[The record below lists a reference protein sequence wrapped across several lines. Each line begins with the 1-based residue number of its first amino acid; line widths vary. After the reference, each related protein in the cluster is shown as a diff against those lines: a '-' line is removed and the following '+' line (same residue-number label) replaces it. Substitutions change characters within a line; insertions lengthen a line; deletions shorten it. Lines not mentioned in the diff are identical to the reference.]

1 MQRIALAAALL
12 ALTLALLPLVS
23 ASPAEVTVTVTY
35 EVWGGYSDGYTPLDY
50 TAWGGYSLAS
60 YLLDYPANGSVTVYQ
75 PPALGYPVS
84 AGVSLSARP
93 VAYGALGGASLKY
106 RPLVYGLQPQV
117 VLGNATFRLNVH
129 VRVIKGNKTLV
140 PEFDVPYRVNG
151 TSRVAVKGEDSLD
164 WTFAWV
170 ELLLRD
176 PLVLEFPEEVNGYAL
191 LNSTPMYADPR
202 VQSDVWI
209 YYGEAPSPA
218 QPPSQPGQQPG
229 APQPGREAPTP
240 SQPPSQPGQQPEG
253 GGAAP
258 SESPVKRAISE
269 AVRLIK
275 RFLAWVLEQLTR
287 LLAQPRLLLLL
298 LGLLLIALGVYL
310 WWRSRRFVLII
321 EVRG

>member
-23 ASPAEVTVTVTY
+23 ASPAEVAVTVAY

-60 YLLDYPANGSVTVYQ
+60 YPLDYPANGSVTVHQ

-93 VAYGALGGASLKY
+93 VGYGALGGASLKY

-151 TSRVAVKGEDSLD
+151 TSRVVVKGEDSLN

-191 LNSTPMYADPR
+191 LNSTPMHADPR

-229 APQPGREAPTP
+229 
-240 SQPPSQPGQQPEG
+240 G
-253 GGAAP
+253 GGAGAAP
-258 SESPVKRAISE
+258 SSPVERAISE
-269 AVRLIK
+269 AVWRFK
-275 RFLAWVLEQLTR
+275 QFLAWVSAWLAKPPIQL
-287 LLAQPRLLLLL
+287 RLLLLL
-298 LGLLLIALGVYL
+298 LGLLLVALGIYL
-310 WWRSRRFVLII
+310 WLRRRERRFVLII
-321 EVRG
+321 EVKG